1 MGQDTTGRV
10 VAVESSYYDG
20 LNDVWTMVWNPET
33 LAVEYGAG
41 VGGPEPKV
49 DAPAW
54 VVAFYTIAKAVARQ
68 EAAAERAHAAAR
80 AASYDEA
87 IRPSR
92 GKLVQVVRG
101 RKVPK
106 GSVGTV
112 FWLGENKW
120 GWSVGIELPSG
131 ERVFTSTGNVE
142 VLEGP
147 AMPFIG
153 ANRKAA

>member
-1 MGQDTTGRV
+1 MGQETGRV
-10 VAVESSYYDG
+10 VAVEHYYFDG
-20 LNDVWTMVWNPET
+20 LTDYWTMVWNPET
-33 LAVEYGAG
+33 LVVEHGTGCHYGVA
-41 VGGPEPKV
+41 V

-54 VVAFYTIAKAVARQ
+54 VVAFYTIAKAIARN
-68 EAAAERAHAAAR
+68 EKAAR
-80 AASYDEA
+80 EAHSKALAASDNESV
-87 IRPSR
+87 RPSR

-120 GWSVGIELPSG
+120 GWSVGMELPSG
-131 ERVFTSTGNVE
+131 ERVFTSSGNVE

-147 AMPFIG
+147 VMPFVS